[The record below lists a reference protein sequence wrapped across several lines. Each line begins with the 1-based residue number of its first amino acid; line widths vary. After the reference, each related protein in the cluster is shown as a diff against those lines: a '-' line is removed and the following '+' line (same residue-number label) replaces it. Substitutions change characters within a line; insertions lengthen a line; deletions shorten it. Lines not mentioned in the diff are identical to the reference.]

1 MSEEKERSR
10 CLKEESDCEPCERII
25 KTIVEEHVSSGN
37 VHSAGGWWN
46 SYIPSIKK
54 PISTNCQATWSY
66 CRPW

>member
-37 VHSAGGWWN
+37 VHSAGG
-46 SYIPSIKK
+46 
-54 PISTNCQATWSY
+54 
-66 CRPW
+66 